1 MPYPTISD
9 DLYLPNN
16 EQASL
21 ACAAAFCFAHV
32 EHNLIKHK
40 LYNNWSEEFKQ
51 TNQIHNK
58 KTNPKI
64 IILEILVYKI
74 QPEIIKSKI
83 FRRFNIFTKPWS
95 QETWLCNK
103 VEDLYF
109 VYQNS
114 QNGYIFRLFFL
125 LYFLKLS
132 VGNGFWNN
140 LQSNSS
146 PLNISESTNVE

>member
-9 DLYLPNN
+9 DLYLANN

-40 LYNNWSEEFKQ
+40 LYNNWSGEFKQ

-83 FRRFNIFTKPWS
+83 FTRFKDFRFYYFWLYFDPSTLESTIFTTLN
-95 QETWLCNK
+95 EIRATG
-103 VEDLYF
+103 DLSADNLEYF
-109 VYQNS
+109 VNKDPKFVTKNS
-114 QNGYIFRLFFL
+114 
-125 LYFLKLS
+125 
-132 VGNGFWNN
+132 
-140 LQSNSS
+140 
-146 PLNISESTNVE
+146 